1 MQIAMCIPPGKG
13 SSRCKGPEVEAN
25 LAGWQNSRRA
35 GVAGAA

>member
-25 LAGWQNSRRA
+25 LAGWQNSRSAR
-35 GVAGAA
+35 VAGAA